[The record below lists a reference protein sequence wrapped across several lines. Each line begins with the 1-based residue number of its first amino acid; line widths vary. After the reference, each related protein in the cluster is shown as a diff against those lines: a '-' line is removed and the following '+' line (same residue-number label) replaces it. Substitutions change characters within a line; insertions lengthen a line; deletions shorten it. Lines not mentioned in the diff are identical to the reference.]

1 LIKTIRKL
9 RLLDLDRSTQV
20 QSRVKTDPERLEEY
34 KKAWETGE
42 ANFPPCIVYQHGEKL
57 YIADGFHRIQ
67 SKMQAKMDR
76 KVEYRT
82 IDCEVRQGSIELA
95 IEYSLGANL
104 NHGLRPNTAD
114 KKRAILLYYGLSEEH
129 CYHSNNAVAKACGAS
144 HTFVGGWKAECAKMP
159 IDIIAAETNIPVK
172 ELKLTIE
179 NINKAIASGKIIT
192 TRGGK
197 ELTQTERKTP
207 KPIDPDKNRHHHYIF
222 AVNNPELGIDRGTI
236 VSGFESLTNTG
247 MVALAGRDE
256 QNVVP
261 ESELIQLPYRI
272 GSKLCQIKAGTELTV
287 TGYAMVGTDL
297 KIKTVDRYGFQRTD
311 SSTTLKPYVKA
322 AANKNIGDV
331 GKKPT
336 PPMIDVTKMSD
347 AELTALYDQIIFE
360 QGRRNLL
367 TQNTAAMSVS

>member
-34 KKAWETGE
+34 KKAWEAGE

-67 SKMQAKMDR
+67 SKMQAEMDR

-82 IDCEVRQGSIELA
+82 IDCEVRQGSIERA

-159 IDIIAAETNIPVK
+159 VDIIAAETNIPAK

-179 NINKAIASGKIIT
+179 NIIKAIASGKIIT

-197 ELTQTERKTP
+197 ELTQSERKTP
-207 KPIDPDKNRHHHYIF
+207 KSIDLNVNREHHYIF
-222 AVNNPELGIDRGTI
+222 PETNAELGIPRGTV
-236 VSGFESLTNTG
+236 VSGYESLTSTG
-247 MVALAGRDE
+247 MVALAGRDG
-256 QNVVP
+256 QVLVP
-261 ESELIQLPYRI
+261 ESDVIKLPYPISDRVASI
-272 GSKLCQIKAGTELTV
+272 EDNTEV
-287 TGYAMVGTDL
+287 MIVGYKIIGTDL
-297 KIKTVDRYGFQRTD
+297 KIEAIDDNGFKHNGSVSFFTKI
-311 SSTTLKPYVKA
+311 T
-322 AANKNIGDV
+322 NKNIG
-331 GKKPT
+331 GEETST
-336 PPMIDVTKMSD
+336 PPILDLSVLSTQQLED
-347 AELTALYDQIIFE
+347 IITTIGHE
-360 QGRRNLL
+360 IRRRRSSQDISNLPIG
-367 TQNTAAMSVS
+367 